1 MNLVHIYLLTYD
13 IAYFTVNLAEV
24 KTQTMR
30 QVGKQTQ
37 IGGHRLAAGVAVY
50 LAIAGDP

>member
-37 IGGHRLAAGVAVY
+37 IGGRRLAAGVAVY